1 MYRAKIA
8 KFTDE
13 DPKGLSLEDCPVFD
27 LRRARRKFQEKLA
40 PRDDD
45 Q

>member
-8 KFTDE
+8 KFIEE
-13 DPKGLSLEDCPVFD
+13 DPKGLSLEDYPVFD
-27 LRRARRKFQEKLA
+27 LRRARREFQEKWA